1 MSRQLVAAAICCL
14 ASAGVSAA
22 QTFDVN
28 LSNDAARL
36 SYLAPLGQQGFGH
49 GQMEASVLFTDN
61 DKYLGDVGF
70 GVVGP
75 AGSGSPGL
83 QVGVGVRLYG
93 VTTRHDDIAA
103 LALGAQFDY
112 APPPAPRLRIF
123 GGVDAAPSIV
133 TFIDGD
139 HMYSA
144 NLNVGYEIFRDT
156 VAYFGFRKIKVG
168 LDNGSSVTIDS
179 GGYLGVNFRF

>member
-14 ASAGVSAA
+14 VSAGASAA
-22 QTFDVN
+22 QTFDIN

-36 SYLAPLGQQGFGH
+36 TYVSPLGQQGFGH
-49 GQMEASVLFTDN
+49 GQMDASVLFTDHDN
-61 DKYLGDVGF
+61 FLTDIGF
-70 GVVGP
+70 GVVGA

-83 QVGVGVRLYG
+83 NVGVGVRLYG
-93 VTTRHDDIAA
+93 VSTKHDDIAA

-112 APPPAPRLRIF
+112 APPPVPRLRVF
-123 GGVDAAPSIV
+123 GGADVAPSIV

-144 NLNVGYEIFRDT
+144 NINVGYEIFRDT
-156 VAYFGFRKIKVG
+156 VAYFGFRKIKVN
-168 LDNGSSVTIDS
+168 LDGGGSVTIDS